1 MLDGNVGEYIMLAFT
16 LYNFW
21 RKSMMRME
29 VNVKPEPVAK
39 NGTQPKALLNNS
51 LDSFVEC
58 VAV

>member
-1 MLDGNVGEYIMLAFT
+1 
-16 LYNFW
+16 
-21 RKSMMRME
+21 MMRME

-39 NGTQPKALLNNS
+39 NGTQPKAVLNNS